1 MEFQKTPSEIVR
13 KLRSEVT
20 FSIQEGLKEFRKKG
34 NIEELSEVIFLLK
47 ETSDQEIFEE
57 AKGLINDLK
66 IQAAVP
72 HLVTHIQD
80 EAFQGIHETLISAC
94 WQSGLDFSGY
104 LPVFSRLVRE
114 SPYLIAFEALT
125 VIENCTDNTP
135 RDIVS
140 AEIPF
145 VKDAIKISP
154 ADKISLLKAFL
165 EVLEEKSRT

>member
-1 MEFQKTPSEIVR
+1 MKSPEVPSEIVR

-20 FSIQEGLKEFRKKG
+20 FSVVEGLREFRKKG
-34 NIEELSEVIFLLK
+34 KIEELIEVISLLNK
-47 ETSDQEIFEE
+47 TSDPEIFEE
-57 AKGLINDLK
+57 AKVLINELK

-72 HLVTHIQD
+72 HLVSFIEDNAYQD
-80 EAFQGIHETLISAC
+80 IHETLISAC